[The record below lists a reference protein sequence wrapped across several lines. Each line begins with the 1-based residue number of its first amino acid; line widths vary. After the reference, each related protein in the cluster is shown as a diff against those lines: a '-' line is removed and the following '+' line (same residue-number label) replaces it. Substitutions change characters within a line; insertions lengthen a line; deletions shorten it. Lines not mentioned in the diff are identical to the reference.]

1 LIVVSDTSPILGLAV
16 TGHLHL
22 LEKLYG
28 QVILPEAVFQELTS
42 VALVERH
49 TRAIAT
55 LPWVQVRPVADRRFV
70 ETLLAELDRGEAE
83 AIAVAREVH
92 ADLLLIDERR
102 GRRVA
107 SRFGLKLTGLIGV
120 LAEAKKARLL
130 LKAKPLLDDLI
141 AKAGFGVGSE
151 LYSRF
156 LLEVGEQAEAL
167 HRR

>member
-1 LIVVSDTSPILGLAV
+1 M
-16 TGHLHL
+16 

-120 LAEAKKARLL
+120 LAEAKRH
-130 LKAKPLLDDLI
+130 
-141 AKAGFGVGSE
+141 GS
-151 LYSRF
+151 F
-156 LLEVGEQAEAL
+156 
-167 HRR
+167 